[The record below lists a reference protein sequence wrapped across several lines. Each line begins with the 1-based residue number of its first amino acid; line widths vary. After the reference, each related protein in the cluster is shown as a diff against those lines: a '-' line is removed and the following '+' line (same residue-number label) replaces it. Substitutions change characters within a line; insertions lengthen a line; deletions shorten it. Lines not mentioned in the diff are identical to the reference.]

1 MAMVPSDEA
10 NQILG
15 ELALLMGNAI
25 RQQDVD
31 LLRQVLRQIAVTSP
45 DLDARWAFRT
55 VQRDLSPEQ
64 LQWFEAAIAQI
75 RNPE

>member
-1 MAMVPSDEA
+1 MAPSDA
-10 NQILG
+10 VNQISG

-25 RQQDVD
+25 RQQDLE
-31 LLRQVLRQIAVTSP
+31 LLRQVIREMAVTCP

-55 VQRDLSPEQ
+55 VQRDLTPEQ
-64 LQWFEAAIAQI
+64 VAWFEAAIVQI